1 MERSIMK
8 YRIFP
13 LIPRVRVNFC
23 ILDLL
28 RSLFVLESQTW
39 RRRKCEDLLSQYFD
53 KEYTVLV
60 GSGRSAI
67 YNVLKSLPHKKVLI
81 PAYTCMVVP
90 EAATFAG
97 KKIRYMHT
105 SRESFNS
112 DVLPQIDGDTIVI
125 ATHQFG
131 FACDIVK
138 IQKRCN
144 DVGAILLEDCAAAMG
159 TMVDGKKVGTFG
171 DYAIVSFNSTKL
183 LNVPS
188 KGGLIVVKR
197 KDDFKRLKSCIVGKS
212 SDLSFKTKHL
222 FRGLIYCLTKNKW
235 LYRCYHYLAIDRK
248 GKLQRTEHEAI
259 AAKMEDSYLYFFSE
273 WQASILLPQI
283 EKMKK
288 IMGKRKRI
296 FETLDKRVNNS
307 LLKKPHWCSV
317 EVCCRYPVLVKDRIA
332 FYKACLQKGVD
343 MDFSHSAL
351 ACDLSFEE
359 EHEMANEVLDLPFY
373 YDMTDQELDK
383 VINVVNSIKL

>member
-1 MERSIMK
+1 MARSIMK

-28 RSLFVLESQTW
+28 RSLFVLERQNW
-39 RRRKCEDLLSQYFD
+39 RRRKCEDLFSQYFN
-53 KEYTVLV
+53 KEYALLV

-67 YNVLKSLPHKKVLI
+67 YNVLKSLPKKKVLI

-97 KKIRYMHT
+97 KKICYMHT
-105 SRESFNS
+105 SKETFNS
-112 DVLPQIDGDTIVI
+112 DILPQIDSDTIVI

-131 FACDIVK
+131 FACDIIS
-138 IQKRCN
+138 IQKQCN
-144 DVGAILLEDCAAAMG
+144 NVGAILVEDCAAAMG
-159 TMVDGKKVGTFG
+159 TMVNGKKVGTFG

-188 KGGLIVVKR
+188 KGGLIVVKG
-197 KDDFKRLKSCIVGKS
+197 KDDFQRLKSCIVEKS

-222 FRGLIYCLTKNKW
+222 FRGFIYCLTKNKW

-248 GKLQRTEHEAI
+248 GKLQRTEHETI
-259 AAKMEDSYLYFFSE
+259 ATKMEDSYQYSFSE

-283 EKMKK
+283 KKMNK
-288 IMGKRKRI
+288 IMEKRKRM
-296 FETLDKRVNNS
+296 FEILDKRINNS
-307 LLKKPHWCSV
+307 LLKKPHWCSE

-359 EHEMANEVLDLPFY
+359 EHEMANEILDVPFY
-373 YDMTDQELDK
+373 YDMTEQEMDK
-383 VINVVNSIKL
+383 VVKVVNSIK